1 MLSDAVATLLY
12 EESTSQAL
20 AARAEADRASQL
32 DVEQDEDEEY
42 GMVQHSAMELDVA
55 REIWTDDEVLG
66 ASSVQD
72 FEKMIKEALGRGIQ
86 LSKSSVKQRFGN
98 LEMVDDN
105 EVKQGTDGKVD
116 VEVYQTFGD
125 TKIGSRN
132 EVHQG
137 VYELGS

>member
-105 EVKQGTDGKVD
+105 EVKQGTDRKVD

-125 TKIGSRN
+125 TKIGLRN
-132 EVHQG
+132 EVH
-137 VYELGS
+137 